1 MGPQKRSDGSERGRG
16 TLRSAGYITAVA
28 ALAAACA
35 ALAVSLLHTGPRGL
49 QGPGGPQG
57 RPGDPGR
64 SAQTARF
71 GICWSYS
78 TQTSSDGLTTWVT
91 SVSVSPA
98 QVTSGVYACPMGE
111 QFVSIVPQA
120 TGTGG

>member
-1 MGPQKRSDGSERGRG
+1 MK
-16 TLRSAGYITAVA
+16 TAGYVTSVA
-28 ALAAACA
+28 ALVVAAA
-35 ALAVSLLHTGPRGL
+35 ALAVSLLHVGPAGPRGS
-49 QGPGGPQG
+49 QGPAG
-57 RPGDPGR
+57 RQGDPGK

-98 QVTSGVYACPMGE
+98 QVTNGVYACPMGE